1 MTSPHLPPHAAA
13 PPALTAGQ
21 IELVRLSFARV
32 RPMSRMVAEL
42 FYARLFAIAPQVQPL
57 FHADMAEQ
65 GAKLM
70 ATLGFV
76 VAGLG
81 RLDALL
87 PAVGDL
93 ARRHV
98 TYGVTEAHYAPVGDA
113 LIWTLKQGLGDEF
126 TPEVEAAWATAYGL
140 LSTAMVEAARTGD
153 PSAAAHAAE

>member
-1 MTSPHLPPHAAA
+1 MTPPLPLPPLSAR
-13 PPALTAGQ
+13 Q
-21 IELVRLSFARV
+21 VELVRGGFARV
-32 RPMSRMVAEL
+32 RPMSRTVAEL
-42 FYARLFAIAPQVQPL
+42 FYARLFATAPRTQSL
-57 FHADMAEQ
+57 FKGDMAEQ

-76 VAGLG
+76 VGGLG

-98 TYGVTEAHYAPVGDA
+98 AYGVTEDLYAPVGEA
-113 LIWTLKQGLGDEF
+113 LIWTLKQGFGDEF
-126 TPEVEAAWATAYGL
+126 TPEVEAAWALAYGH
-140 LSTAMVEAARTGD
+140 LSTAMVEAARTGA